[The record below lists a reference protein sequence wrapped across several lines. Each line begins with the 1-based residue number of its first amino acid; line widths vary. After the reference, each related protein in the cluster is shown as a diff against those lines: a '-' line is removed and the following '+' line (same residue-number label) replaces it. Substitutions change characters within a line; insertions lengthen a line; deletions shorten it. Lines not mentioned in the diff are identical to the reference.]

1 MEVQKV
7 LQAQEENFSNVIFQL
22 QYDRMRL
29 RGKEVSEKLN
39 KMQKSDG
46 ALNQYIKNQSDKN
59 FMNLKL
65 SREDQSQLTR
75 AVENVENLK
84 TNVKL

>member
-1 MEVQKV
+1 
-7 LQAQEENFSNVIFQL
+7 
-22 QYDRMRL
+22 
-29 RGKEVSEKLN
+29 
-39 KMQKSDG
+39 
-46 ALNQYIKNQSDKN
+46 
-59 FMNLKL
+59 MNLKL